1 MNLEPSLF
9 KPKLAALAAAGAI
22 ALGIASPAHA
32 IFGIGDTVF
41 DASNF
46 AQNMLTAARALEQIN
61 NQVEQLQNEARMLQN
76 QARNLAGLDFSA
88 LSQLRA
94 SLSATN
100 QLIQQAQGLAF
111 NVSRMEGEFKRLYPQ
126 AYAASVPGRQMA
138 ADARQRWQNS
148 LEALRTAT
156 QAQSQAMQNFAADE
170 RTLTDLVNRSQSAV
184 GALQAMQATNQLLAL
199 QSRQA
204 MQAQQL
210 QITQDRAAALEQAR
224 QVAVQER
231 AREVRRRFLG
241 GGTPYTPVAVRFYG
255 ATATGSEQ
263 P

>member
-1 MNLEPSLF
+1 MNPKFSLF
-9 KPKLAALAAAGAI
+9 KPRLAALVAAGAI
-22 ALGIASPAHA
+22 AFGVAPPAHA
-32 IFGIGDTVF
+32 LFGIGDIVF
-41 DASNF
+41 DPSNL
-46 AQNMLTAARALEQIN
+46 AQNIMTAANTLEQIN
-61 NQVEQLQNEARMLQN
+61 NQIQQLQNEAQMLRN

-88 LSQLRA
+88 LSELKA
-94 SLSATN
+94 ALSATN

-111 NVSRMEGEFKRLYPQ
+111 NVQQMEGEFKRLYPES
-126 AYAASVPGRQMA
+126 YTAAISGTQMA
-138 ADARQRWQNS
+138 TDARARWKQS

-156 QAQSQAMQNFAADE
+156 QVQSHAVQNFAADE

-210 QITQDRAAALEQAR
+210 QITQDRAVALEQAR

-231 AREVRRRFLG
+231 AREVRRRFMG
-241 GGTPYTPVAVRFYG
+241 TGTPYTPTTVNFYG
-255 ATATGSEQ
+255 N

>member
-1 MNLEPSLF
+1 MKKIL
-9 KPKLAALAAAGAI
+9 LAAVTAILTALAPG
-22 ALGIASPAHA
+22 AHA
-32 IFGIGDTVF
+32 QWVVIDPTNLV
-41 DASNF
+41 
-46 AQNMLTAARALEQIN
+46 QNILTAARTLEQIN
-61 NQVEQLQNEARMLQN
+61 NQIRQLQNEAQMLTN
-76 QARNLAGLDFSA
+76 QARNLTNLDFSA
-88 LSQLRA
+88 LAELRA
-94 SLSATN
+94 ALSATN

-111 NVSRMEGEFKRLYPQ
+111 NVSQMEADFRRLYPDS
-126 AYAASVPGRQMA
+126 YTAAISGTQMA
-138 ADARQRWQNS
+138 LDARTRWRNS

-156 QAQSQAMQNFAADE
+156 KVQSQAVQNFAADE

-231 AREVRRRFLG
+231 AREVRRRFQG
-241 GGTPYTPVAVRFYG
+241 DGTLYTPAAVNFY
-255 ATATGSEQ
+255 SN
-263 P
+263 

>member
-1 MNLEPSLF
+1 MKKTL
-9 KPKLAALAAAGAI
+9 LAAVTAILTALAPG
-22 ALGIASPAHA
+22 AHA
-32 IFGIGDTVF
+32 QWVVIDPTNLV
-41 DASNF
+41 
-46 AQNMLTAARALEQIN
+46 QNILTAARTLEQIN
-61 NQVEQLQNEARMLQN
+61 NQIRQLQNEAQMLTN
-76 QARNLAGLDFSA
+76 QARNLTNLDFSA
-88 LSQLRA
+88 LAELRA
-94 SLSATN
+94 ALSATN

-111 NVSRMEGEFKRLYPQ
+111 NVSQMEADFRRLYPDS
-126 AYAASVPGRQMA
+126 YTAATSGTQMA
-138 ADARQRWQNS
+138 LDARTRWRNS

-156 QAQSQAMQNFAADE
+156 KVQSQAVQNFAADE

-231 AREVRRRFLG
+231 AREVRRRFQG
-241 GGTPYTPVAVRFYG
+241 DGTPYTPAAVNFYG
-255 ATATGSEQ
+255 N
-263 P
+263 

>member
-1 MNLEPSLF
+1 MKKTSLAVAAAI
-9 KPKLAALAAAGAI
+9 LTALAPA
-22 ALGIASPAHA
+22 AHA
-32 IFGIGDTVF
+32 QWVVIDPTNLV
-41 DASNF
+41 
-46 AQNMLTAARALEQIN
+46 QNILTAARTLEQIN
-61 NQVEQLQNEARMLQN
+61 NQIRQLQNEAQMLTN
-76 QARNLAGLDFSA
+76 QARNLTNLDFSA
-88 LSQLRA
+88 LAELRA
-94 SLSATN
+94 ALSATN

-111 NVSRMEGEFKRLYPQ
+111 NVSQMEADFRRLYPDS
-126 AYAASVPGRQMA
+126 YTAAISGTQMA
-138 ADARQRWQNS
+138 LDARTRWRNS

-156 QAQSQAMQNFAADE
+156 QVQSQAVQNFATDE

-231 AREVRRRFLG
+231 AREVRRRFQG
-241 GGTPYTPVAVRFYG
+241 DGTPYTPAAVSFYG
-255 ATATGSEQ
+255 N
-263 P
+263 